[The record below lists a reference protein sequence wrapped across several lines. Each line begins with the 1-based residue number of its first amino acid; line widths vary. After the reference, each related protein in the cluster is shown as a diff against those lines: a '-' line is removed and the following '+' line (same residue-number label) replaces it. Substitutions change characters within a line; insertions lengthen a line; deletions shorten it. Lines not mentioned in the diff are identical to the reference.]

1 MFLSKLP
8 DELPAN
14 RRMARELVQRWS
26 RPIFEAYRNDRC
38 HLAIFTCP
46 QSYTTK
52 GTTGTKSSNRRMP
65 TDKPL
70 HLDITPA
77 GADAEHRWNTAGV
90 LRLSSGTILWSKVR

>member
-38 HLAIFTCP
+38 GGSGCP
-46 QSYTTK
+46 PSSTTK
-52 GTTGTKSSNRRMP
+52 GSMTGTRLSDRSTHYKQSTLQADAVASAAV
-65 TDKPL
+65 D
-70 HLDITPA
+70 
-77 GADAEHRWNTAGV
+77 ADAEH
-90 LRLSSGTILWSKVR
+90 